1 MELTLGNIA
10 LKGLLCFSKL
20 WKREFFRAGWK
31 KYNEGVRGFYFALL
45 FLCSLF
51 FERKKKCK
59 FSWTTVVHGAAS
71 LNKRIVFLRVSL
83 FYNKKGF
90 FPGTGKATRS
100 SPYNER

>member
-51 FERKKKCK
+51 FERKKNVNSRGRRWCM
-59 FSWTTVVHGAAS
+59 G
-71 LNKRIVFLRVSL
+71 LLL
-83 FYNKKGF
+83 
-90 FPGTGKATRS
+90 
-100 SPYNER
+100 